1 VAVATGGGYRSCPRV
16 AAAYSDGK
24 GNLMDGIEERIRA
37 LLSALID
44 QEAAQVIVPP
54 HQAAPGFWFGGGNLV
69 EDEAGTVWL
78 SGRYRNHGDSRVGL
92 EAGARGLECAL
103 FRSDDGGCTFD
114 KAASWSKADLSRD
127 GREVLSI
134 EGTAL
139 HRTTDG
145 QWELYVSS
153 EKRVAYPEPLR
164 TFQKPGTGVWSI
176 DRVAGDSPDAL
187 DASTLAPVLENR
199 AHPGYLHVKDPV
211 VFGLPTGRTAMVFC
225 SHPFSWS
232 SSNTGLAL
240 REGTGGFRVE
250 EWEMVSRGPAWDVAA
265 TRVTDRLS
273 LPQVGILADRP
284 RAAVCFYD
292 GAECLRPHE
301 ENPMAH
307 RRPRGY
313 SCEEIGGA
321 LWGWEDAF
329 PALARLSRLQPMFVS
344 PWGTGCS
351 RYVSTLVTAS
361 AILATWQQGQADGS
375 QPLVAHTLPMDEVE
389 RILSGEGDRR

>member
-1 VAVATGGGYRSCPRV
+1 MTGGTYPSCHRGGV
-16 AAAYSDGK
+16 ANGEGK
-24 GNLMDGIEERIRA
+24 GNLLDGIEDRICA

-54 HQAAPGFWFGGGNLV
+54 YQAAPGFWFGGGNLV

-92 EAGARGLECAL
+92 EAGARGLECAV
-103 FRSDDGGCTFD
+103 FRSDDGAMTFE
-114 KAASWSKADLSRD
+114 KVSSWSKADLSRE

-139 HRTTDG
+139 HRTPAG

-153 EKRVAYPEPLR
+153 EKRVAYPDPLR
-164 TFQKPGTGVWSI
+164 AFRKPGTGVWSI
-176 DRVAGDSPDAL
+176 DCIVGSSPASL
-187 DASTLAPVLENR
+187 DPATMTPLLENR
-199 AHPGYLHVKDPV
+199 AYPAYLHVKDPV
-211 VFGLPTGRTAMVFC
+211 VFDCPDGRTAMIFC

-232 SSNTGLAL
+232 SSNTGLAVRDSIL
-240 REGTGGFRVE
+240 AGYRVE
-250 EWEMVSRGPAWDVAA
+250 MWEMVSRGPAWDVAA
-265 TRVTDRLS
+265 TRITDRMP
-273 LPQVGILADRP
+273 LPQVGALAGRA
-284 RAAVCFYD
+284 RAAVYSYD

-301 ENPMAH
+301 ESLTAH
-307 RRPRGY
+307 RRPRGC

-321 LWGWEDAF
+321 FWGWEESF
-329 PALARLSRLQPMFVS
+329 PSLTRLSRLQPMFVS

-351 RYVSTLVTAS
+351 RYVRTLVTAS
-361 AILATWQQGQADGS
+361 GILATWQQGRADGS

-389 RILSGEGDRR
+389 RILSGEGGRQ